1 MKSIHYFLTCSWAAV
16 LPLHTQAHNI
26 KDAGEVTTNEA
37 MESLLHQITD
47 MVAQGAMESNLYQTL
62 TTTFEALPKNE
73 EGYLSHQAVRYV
85 LHRFFVQ
92 RYGWFIKGLEP
103 NEEKTW
109 HHEQATGDQAPKLKE
124 WVPSFLQNLLE
135 EKLHHK
141 GTDLPGLLALAAS
154 LEELVQ
160 HEARDRLKMAY
171 KIHDWVLDTPLTR
184 EQADQ
189 VIRTWYVGFLL
200 AGNFSANSHEEVE
213 RKEIQFSRRYTGWDE
228 ANEWLMN
235 LEKSHYEAIQD
246 DAKISFNETAR
257 LAAQIGET
265 YFHFNDLECKSLKDT
280 LRGMESKKSGRVRLS
295 TFYKKSLYSHWRF
308 TEKADYLRKLGALDE
323 SDPQQPQVIVSN
335 YIMARP
341 NCLEA
346 SNLYAVCCRN
356 ECEDLMASLELQL
369 KSSQAEPQQIVDI
382 ISTLGSDTVQA
393 PWSMSSELR
402 SRLEQVAAKNGGKV
416 PIHGRL
422 FAQWIHHAYPRECPY
437 PHESGTVS
445 PQTPDEWMQST
456 GASDYS
462 ASRDEMKRAVDGDV
476 CEIDDQGKP
485 KGPCNEDEALPWS
498 EDEELLGSHQPAT
511 APAVAVAAASE
522 AGAPSTAVTI
532 CCMAVSVAVAFA
544 LLFDYWC
551 ASRAS
556 QVGKEEVFYVNKVS
570 SKELAS
576 KLAGLQ
582 KTMAVWALACFA
594 WLVDI
599 LDTNIFGCAMCGGLG
614 VLAVRRFAGRFVQKD
629 VLHKL

>member
-1 MKSIHYFLTCSWAAV
+1 
-16 LPLHTQAHNI
+16 
-26 KDAGEVTTNEA
+26 
-37 MESLLHQITD
+37 
-47 MVAQGAMESNLYQTL
+47 
-62 TTTFEALPKNE
+62 
-73 EGYLSHQAVRYV
+73 
-85 LHRFFVQ
+85 
-92 RYGWFIKGLEP
+92 
-103 NEEKTW
+103 
-109 HHEQATGDQAPKLKE
+109 
-124 WVPSFLQNLLE
+124 
-135 EKLHHK
+135 
-141 GTDLPGLLALAAS
+141 
-154 LEELVQ
+154 
-160 HEARDRLKMAY
+160 
-171 KIHDWVLDTPLTR
+171 
-184 EQADQ
+184 
-189 VIRTWYVGFLL
+189 
-200 AGNFSANSHEEVE
+200 
-213 RKEIQFSRRYTGWDE
+213 
-228 ANEWLMN
+228 
-235 LEKSHYEAIQD
+235 
-246 DAKISFNETAR
+246 
-257 LAAQIGET
+257 
-265 YFHFNDLECKSLKDT
+265 
-280 LRGMESKKSGRVRLS
+280 
-295 TFYKKSLYSHWRF
+295 
-308 TEKADYLRKLGALDE
+308 LDE